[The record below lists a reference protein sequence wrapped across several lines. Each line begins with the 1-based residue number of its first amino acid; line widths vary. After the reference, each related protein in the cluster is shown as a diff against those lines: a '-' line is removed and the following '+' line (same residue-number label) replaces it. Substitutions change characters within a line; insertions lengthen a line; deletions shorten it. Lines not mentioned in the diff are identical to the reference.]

1 MKNSKF
7 DTGKVILVTKASG
20 EKEALS
26 TDKLRG
32 SLQRAGAGRDIID
45 EIVADLMS
53 WAYDGVTTKKIY
65 TRAFSLL
72 RRKKGSPALR
82 YKLKRAIMELGPT
95 GYPFEHFVGIIFE
108 RQGYS
113 VEVGQ
118 ILAGHCV
125 THEMDVIASRVKTQ
139 HLVECKYGQGQ
150 GKHVSVQVPLYV
162 RSRVDDIIRKRKEMP
177 EYAGFSFQGWVFT
190 NTRFS
195 HDSIQY
201 GKCSGLKLVG
211 WDYPNGHGLKDL
223 IEREKIYPVTLL
235 SALTKKEKQ
244 FLLNEDIVTCLQ
256 LQQQKG
262 ILATLELSNKKIRA
276 LNQELDDIC
285 G

>member
-1 MKNSKF
+1 MKESKSY
-7 DTGKVILVTKASG
+7 TGKAILVTKASG
-20 EKEALS
+20 EKETLS

-32 SLQRAGAGRDIID
+32 SLQRAGARGEIID
-45 EIVADLMS
+45 EIVADLMN

-65 TRAFSLL
+65 TRAFSIL
-72 RRKKGSPALR
+72 RRKKGGPALR
-82 YKLKRAIMELGPT
+82 YKLKKAIMELGPT
-95 GYPFEHFVGIIFE
+95 GYPFEHFVGIIFK

-118 ILAGHCV
+118 VLEGHCV
-125 THEMDVIASRVKTQ
+125 THEMDVIANRDKTQ

-162 RSRVDDIIRKRKEMP
+162 RSRVDDIIKKRKGMP

-195 HDSIQY
+195 PDSIQY
-201 GKCSGLKLVG
+201 GKCSGLKLIA
-211 WDYPNGHGLKDL
+211 WDYPKGHGLKDL

-256 LQQQKG
+256 LQKHKE
-262 ILATLELSNKKIRA
+262 ILDPLELSNKKYRA
-276 LNQELDDIC
+276 LIQELDDIC

>member
-1 MKNSKF
+1 MKDSKSY
-7 DTGKVILVTKASG
+7 TGKIILVTKASG

-45 EIVADLMS
+45 EIVADLMT
-53 WAYDGVTTKKIY
+53 WAYDGITTKKIY

-72 RRKKGSPALR
+72 RRKKGGPALR
-82 YKLKRAIMELGPT
+82 YKLKKAIMELGPT
-95 GYPFEHFVGIIFE
+95 GYPFEHFVGIIFK

-118 ILAGHCV
+118 ILEGNCV
-125 THEMDVIASRVKTQ
+125 THEMDVIASREKTQ
-139 HLVECKYGQGQ
+139 HLVECKYGHTQ

-162 RSRVDDIIRKRKEMP
+162 RSRVDDIIKKRKEMP
-177 EYAGFSFQGWVFT
+177 EYDGFSFQGWVFT

-223 IEREKIYPVTLL
+223 IEKANIYPITLL
-235 SALTKKEKQ
+235 NSLTKKEKQ
-244 FLLNEDIVTCLQ
+244 FLLKEDIVTCSQ
-256 LQQQKG
+256 LQQQKK
-262 ILATLELSNKKIRA
+262 ILDTLELSNRKYRA
-276 LNQELDDIC
+276 LIQELDDIC